1 MATYRAQ
8 TKPNI
13 LRRYTLM
20 KKLLAL
26 LLSLTLLLAGTAALA
41 AGMTVTLG
49 VYPDDTDPNAQ
60 ATHNT
65 YYIPALQALY
75 PDLTIIPASYTYA
88 LETFPALAE
97 SGKIPTVF
105 ETWYTEP
112 QKLIK
117 NGQVADITDELA
129 ALGWLDKINPS
140 VRALLSDSAG
150 KVYGIPRDGY
160 ALGLM
165 INAEVFAEAGLVDAD
180 GIPLY
185 PKTWDEVIAASVKIK
200 EATGSAGLC
209 LLAQDNAGGWHFS
222 NIAWTFGADFE
233 AQDANGKWVAQIN
246 TPQVKAAYDM
256 IYSMKWTYD
265 ILTSDPTSENWGSG
279 FA

>member
-1 MATYRAQ
+1 
-8 TKPNI
+8 
-13 LRRYTLM
+13 M

-129 ALGWLDKINPS
+129 ALGWLD
-140 VRALLSDSAG
+140 
-150 KVYGIPRDGY
+150 
-160 ALGLM
+160 
-165 INAEVFAEAGLVDAD
+165 
-180 GIPLY
+180 
-185 PKTWDEVIAASVKIK
+185 
-200 EATGSAGLC
+200 
-209 LLAQDNAGGWHFS
+209 
-222 NIAWTFGADFE
+222 
-233 AQDANGKWVAQIN
+233 
-246 TPQVKAAYDM
+246 
-256 IYSMKWTYD
+256 
-265 ILTSDPTSENWGSG
+265 
-279 FA
+279 